1 MQMEWSLY
9 NRGLLHDRVKLYLIA
24 YKSGRLIDKS
34 DMIIGE
40 IFDKTLIYET
50 VFRTYAF
57 EQW

>member
-1 MQMEWSLY
+1 MTEL
-9 NRGLLHDRVKLYLIA
+9 NICLIA
-24 YKSGRLIDKS
+24 YKSGRLIDKK
-34 DMIIGE
+34 DMIIGK

>member
-1 MQMEWSLY
+1 MTEL
-9 NRGLLHDRVKLYLIA
+9 NIYLIA
-24 YKSGRLIDKS
+24 YKSGR
-34 DMIIGE
+34 IIGE

>member
-1 MQMEWSLY
+1 MTEL
-9 NRGLLHDRVKLYLIA
+9 NIYLIA

-57 EQW
+57 EQWWFK